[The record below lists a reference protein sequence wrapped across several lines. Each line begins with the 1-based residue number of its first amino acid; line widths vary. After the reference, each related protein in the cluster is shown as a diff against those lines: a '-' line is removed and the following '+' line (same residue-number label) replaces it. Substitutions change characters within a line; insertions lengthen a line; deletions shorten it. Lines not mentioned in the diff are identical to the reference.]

1 METALLQA
9 RRTQG
14 KSYSARLSGVQAGE
28 RRKTEDNCR
37 VWTDRHST
45 ASLSMS
51 NLATYSSWLNS
62 LDNLP
67 TDWALICCDGHK
79 RPWDPT
85 TGRSLKNWPEHEG
98 LTVEEVQEYEPQAVG
113 VLLGEKSGGLLAI
126 DFDGPGSEEKFL
138 ETFGRPSDEL
148 PKTIAWTSGKTSRK
162 QLAFVVDRDYWPFL
176 KPKSYAGMDKNTV
189 LEIRW
194 NGQQSV
200 IAGAH
205 PETEG
210 YQWMEG
216 CSPQEVPDPAEA
228 PYWLLETLIQAETAT
243 RAKEQRS
250 KDATNAQK
258 ALKNLDPSKCTAYK
272 PWLKIGMCLHSVSE
286 DLLEAWIC
294 FSSKMDNFDR
304 EECKEKWN
312 TFTAERGLTVA
323 SLVYMA
329 EQYGYEKDK
338 EKPSN
343 GIVPKGSRGE
353 NVGKVE
359 WMIEGF
365 LAKGG
370 TTLLAAEAGSGK
382 TSFLMRAGAAVEE
395 GELFLDQV
403 PTKKG
408 RVLFIQGDEPKGQSE
423 AKMHLMGLKDDIT
436 GTPFDIHY
444 LETALDYDL
453 FEEQS
458 RNYDLIIIDSATSVI
473 AKEGGEVED
482 AEFSRLLYKINS
494 AVSKNGC
501 SCIITTHLR
510 KSADGFKRQD
520 ITAQDIAGRTTIAN
534 AITDFFGLMKVAKD
548 EQKWDDHFALK
559 CLGKRYCRSGEVWQL
574 QGNPESFWWG
584 LNDVTDGMPPRER
597 KNLEE
602 KVLGW
607 FDEHSEPV
615 TLKELSAMTGTN
627 EEYLRRVCTGL
638 FQCKKLERKSVPT
651 KGRPTFEYFLK

>member
-1 METALLQA
+1 M
-9 RRTQG
+9 
-14 KSYSARLSGVQAGE
+14 
-28 RRKTEDNCR
+28 
-37 VWTDRHST
+37 
-45 ASLSMS
+45 
-51 NLATYSSWLNS
+51 
-62 LDNLP
+62 
-67 TDWALICCDGHK
+67 
-79 RPWDPT
+79 
-85 TGRSLKNWPEHEG
+85 
-98 LTVEEVQEYEPQAVG
+98 QEYEPQALS

-148 PKTIAWTSGKTSRK
+148 PKTIAWTSGKASRK
-162 QLAFVVDRDYWPFL
+162 QLAFVVDRDYWPLL
-176 KPKSYAGMDKNTV
+176 KPKSHAGKNNKTI

-210 YQWMEG
+210 YQWIEG
-216 CSPQEVPDPAEA
+216 CSPQEIPDPAEA
-228 PYWLLETLIQAETAT
+228 PDWLLENLIQTETPT
-243 RAKEQRS
+243 RTKEQKS
-250 KDATNAQK
+250 KDAAKAKK

-272 PWLKIGMCLHSVSE
+272 AWLGIGMCLHSADE
-286 DLLEAWIC
+286 DLLQTWIS
-294 FSSKMDNFDR
+294 FSSQMDNFDE
-304 EECKEKWN
+304 EECKEKWK
-312 TFTAERGLTVA
+312 TFNADRGLTVA
-323 SLVYMA
+323 SLVHMA
-329 EQYGYEKDK
+329 KQYGYDENREK
-338 EKPSN
+338 EPGT
-343 GIVPKGSRGE
+343 GIVPKGSRGV

-365 LAKGG
+365 VAKGG

-382 TSFLMRAGAAVEE
+382 TSLLMRAAAAVEE

-403 PTKKG
+403 PTQKG

-444 LETALDYDL
+444 LETVLDYNL

-458 RNYDLIIIDSATSVI
+458 EKYDLIIIDSATSVI

-494 AVSKNGC
+494 AVSKNDC

-534 AITDFFGLMKVAKD
+534 AITDFFGLIKVAKD

-574 QGNPESFWWG
+574 QGDPESFWWG
-584 LNDVTDGMPPRER
+584 LNDVTDGMPPKER
-597 KNLEE
+597 KNLE
-602 KVLGW
+602 KNVLAW
-607 FDEHSEPV
+607 FSEHSEPV
-615 TLKELSAMTGTN
+615 TLKELSTKTGAN

-638 FQCKKLERKSVPT
+638 FQCKKIERKSVPT
-651 KGRPTFEYFLK
+651 TGRPTFEYFLK